1 MYLAGNIFFIIILVA
16 ALIAIP
22 LGIPGTFVIFL
33 ASLIYGVITH
43 FAQITQALIWALLGI
58 AIFGELIEYFAGI
71 LGAKKF
77 GTSRAG
83 IIGAVAGGIL
93 GGIVGTGIL
102 PLIGSVIGLLI
113 GAFLGAFLIELA
125 IKKKPAQALRAG
137 WGTFTGRIGGILTK
151 VILAIVM
158 IILVLVRIF

>member
-1 MYLAGNIFFIIILVA
+1 MQTIGIIIFIIILVA

-22 LGIPGTFVIFL
+22 FGIPGTFVIFL
-33 ASLIYGVITH
+33 ASLICGIITH
-43 FAQITQALIWALLGI
+43 FAQITQALIWLLLGI
-58 AIFGELIEYFAGI
+58 ALFGELMEYLAGI

-77 GTSRAG
+77 GASRAG

-102 PLIGSVIGLLI
+102 PLIGSVVGLLI
-113 GAFLGAFLIELA
+113 GAFSGAFLVELA

-137 WGTFTGRIGGILTK
+137 WGTFTGRIGGILAK
-151 VILAIVM
+151 VILGIVM
-158 IILVLVRIF
+158 IILILARIF

>member
-1 MYLAGNIFFIIILVA
+1 MHLAGNIVFIIILVA
-16 ALIAIP
+16 SLIAIP
-22 LGIPGTFVIFL
+22 FGIPGTFVIFL
-33 ASLIYGVITH
+33 ASLIYGIITH
-43 FAQITQALIWALLGI
+43 FVQITQALIWALLGI
-58 AIFGELIEYFAGI
+58 ALFGELMEYFAGI
-71 LGAKKF
+71 FGAKKF

-102 PLIGSVIGLLI
+102 LLIGSVVGLLI
-113 GAFLGAFLIELA
+113 GAFSGAFLVELA

-151 VILAIVM
+151 VILGIVM

>member
-1 MYLAGNIFFIIILVA
+1 MHLAGNIIFVIILIA

-22 LGIPGTFVIFL
+22 LGIPGTFIIFL
-33 ASLIYGVITH
+33 ATLIYGVITH
-43 FAQITQALIWALLGI
+43 FAQITQALIWTLLGI
-58 AIFGELIEYFAGI
+58 ALFGELMEYLAGI
-71 LGAKKF
+71 FGAKKF
-77 GTSRAG
+77 GASRVG
-83 IIGAVAGGIL
+83 IMGAVAGGIL

-102 PLIGSVIGLLI
+102 PLVGSVIGLLMGAFS
-113 GAFLGAFLIELA
+113 GAFLMELA

-158 IILVLVRIF
+158 IILILTRIF

>member
-1 MYLAGNIFFIIILVA
+1 MHLAGNIVFIVILVA
-16 ALIAIP
+16 ALFAIP

-43 FAQITQALIWALLGI
+43 FTQITQTLIWILLGI
-58 AIFGELIEYFAGI
+58 ALFGELMEYFAGI
-71 LGAKKF
+71 FGAKKF
-77 GTSRAG
+77 GSSKAG
-83 IIGAVAGGIL
+83 IIGAIVGGIL

-102 PLIGSVIGLLI
+102 PLVGSIIGLLI
-113 GAFLGAFLIELA
+113 GAFLGAFLMEL
-125 IKKKPAQALRAG
+125 IVKKKPAQALRAG

-151 VILAIVM
+151 VILGIVM

>member
-1 MYLAGNIFFIIILVA
+1 MHLAGNIVFIVILVA
-16 ALIAIP
+16 ALIVIP
-22 LGIPGTFVIFL
+22 FGIPGAFVIFL

-43 FAQITQALIWALLGI
+43 FAQITQTLIWILLGI
-58 AIFGELIEYFAGI
+58 ALFGELMEYFAGI
-71 LGAKKF
+71 FGAKKF
-77 GTSRAG
+77 GSSKAG
-83 IIGAVAGGIL
+83 IIGAIVGGIL

-102 PLIGSVIGLLI
+102 PLIGSVVGLLI
-113 GAFLGAFLIELA
+113 GAFLGAFLMEL
-125 IKKKPAQALRAG
+125 IVKKKPAQALRAG

>member
-1 MYLAGNIFFIIILVA
+1 MHLAGNIVFITILVA
-16 ALIAIP
+16 ALFAIP

-33 ASLIYGVITH
+33 ASLIYGIITH
-43 FAQITQALIWALLGI
+43 FTQVTQALIWILLGI
-58 AIFGELIEYFAGI
+58 AIFGELMEYFAGI
-71 LGAKKF
+71 FGAKKF
-77 GTSRAG
+77 GASKAG
-83 IIGAVAGGIL
+83 IMGAIVGGVL

-113 GAFLGAFLIELA
+113 GAFSGAFFVELA

-151 VILAIVM
+151 VILGIVM
-158 IILVLVRIF
+158 IILILTRIF